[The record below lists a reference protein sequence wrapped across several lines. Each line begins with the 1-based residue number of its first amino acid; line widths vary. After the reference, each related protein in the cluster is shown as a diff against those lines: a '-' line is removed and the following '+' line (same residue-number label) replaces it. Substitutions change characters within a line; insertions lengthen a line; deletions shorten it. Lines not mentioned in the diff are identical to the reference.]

1 MIPPDNFVLEAE
13 RKMRPPRK
21 TILFVALLATV
32 FLCQGCATNAINLF
46 RGVVNKRS
54 LTKQDIE
61 SPDTYILPVP
71 FIKQPAEKCCGQA
84 ALAMVLLYWKENPD
98 TVSFIKE
105 HPCPETGFTGRQ
117 MVDMAVAQGFK
128 ALVYKGGLPDL
139 IKHVSATRPIIV
151 IIDNLGAFHY
161 VVVTGFSQNEELM
174 INDPMKGRVVY
185 KKKFFMDLWERA
197 GFFALMIVPGD

>member
-1 MIPPDNFVLEAE
+1 MCSKEKII
-13 RKMRPPRK
+13 
-21 TILFVALLATV
+21 ILLTLALTV
-32 FLCQGCATNAINLF
+32 FLVQGCAATNAINLF

-54 LTKQDIE
+54 LTKADIE

-71 FIKQPAEKCCGQA
+71 FIKQPSEKCCGQA
-84 ALAMVLLYWKENPD
+84 ALAMVLLYWRENPD

-105 HPCPETGFTGRQ
+105 HPCPKTGFTGKQ
-117 MVDMAVAQGFK
+117 MVEMAVAQGFK
-128 ALVYKGGLPDL
+128 ALVYRGSLPDL

-151 IIDNLGAFHY
+151 VIDNLGAYHY
-161 VVVTGFSQNEELM
+161 VVVTGFSQKDEFM

-197 GFFALMIVPGD
+197 GYFALMAVPKD